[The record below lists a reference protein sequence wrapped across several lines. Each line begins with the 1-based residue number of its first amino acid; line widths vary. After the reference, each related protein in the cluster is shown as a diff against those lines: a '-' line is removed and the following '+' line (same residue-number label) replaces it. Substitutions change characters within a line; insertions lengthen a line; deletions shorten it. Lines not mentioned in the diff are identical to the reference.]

1 MSTVIDLDRAVR
13 PDLSGRRVVIPGGTG
28 SVGEGIVRAWL
39 AAGAD
44 VVVPSRTQGRAD
56 QFTEV
61 LGELAGSPRLHLVVG
76 DYTDFD
82 TAEAMAARITGELGE
97 VTDVVASIGGWWQG
111 RPLWEVTTQE
121 WSRWFVGLT
130 TAHVAQVRAWIP
142 RLGKRGSYQLVLGG
156 SAVTPVP
163 GASLINME
171 QAALLMM
178 RQVLSAE
185 VGDQRRVVSTVLGPV
200 DTRLRRWVDPSWVSG
215 DEVGLLSTGVAPDER
230 ATGVDYVLR
239 TKDQMLEALRSLG
252 VHSGAADAG
261 E

>member
-1 MSTVIDLDRAVR
+1 M
-13 PDLSGRRVVIPGGTG
+13 
-28 SVGEGIVRAWL
+28 
-39 AAGAD
+39 AGQA
-44 VVVPSRTQGRAD
+44 
-56 QFTEV
+56 
-61 LGELAGSPRLHLVVG
+61 
-76 DYTDFD
+76 
-82 TAEAMAARITGELGE
+82 
-97 VTDVVASIGGWWQG
+97 
-111 RPLWEVTTQE
+111 LWEVTTQE

-142 RLGKRGSYQLVLGG
+142 RLPQPGSYQLVLGG

-239 TKDQMLEALRSLG
+239 TKDQMLEALASLG
-252 VHSGAADAG
+252 VHPGAGDAG